1 MDKFLFTCN
10 LPKLNQEDINN
21 LNRFIMINNIGAMIV
36 SKEKLRTQFIAE
48 LYQTFKETLTPVFL
62 NYSIKQKLILQSLDY
77 PNTKTK

>member
-48 LYQTFKETLTPVFL
+48 LYQTFKENLTPVFL
-62 NYSIKQKLILQSLDY
+62 NYSIKQKLILQSLNY
-77 PNTKTK
+77 PNTKE

>member
-1 MDKFLFTCN
+1 
-10 LPKLNQEDINN
+10 
-21 LNRFIMINNIGAMIV
+21 MINNIGAMIV